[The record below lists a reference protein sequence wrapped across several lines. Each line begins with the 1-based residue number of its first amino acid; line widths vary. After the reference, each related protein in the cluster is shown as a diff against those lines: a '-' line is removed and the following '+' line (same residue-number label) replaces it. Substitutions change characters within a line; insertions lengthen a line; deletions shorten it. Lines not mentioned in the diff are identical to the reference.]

1 MNPEDAGKMSR
12 RRLLQTSA
20 GLALGAALGGEGSG
34 AEPSRPG
41 IYEALGVKP
50 VINAT
55 GTVTFLGGSLMP
67 PEVAAAWIEASRHF
81 VNLFDLHDKV
91 GARLAKLIGVE
102 AACVTTG

>member
-1 MNPEDAGKMSR
+1 MVAAFARTPGASAPRSGERRDEIGRRHRRGGNFMNLEDAGKMSR

-20 GLALGAALGGEGSG
+20 GLALGAALGGETGG

-41 IYEALGVKP
+41 IYETLGVKP

-67 PEVAAAWIEASRHF
+67 PEV
-81 VNLFDLHDKV
+81 V
-91 GARLAKLIGVE
+91 
-102 AACVTTG
+102 